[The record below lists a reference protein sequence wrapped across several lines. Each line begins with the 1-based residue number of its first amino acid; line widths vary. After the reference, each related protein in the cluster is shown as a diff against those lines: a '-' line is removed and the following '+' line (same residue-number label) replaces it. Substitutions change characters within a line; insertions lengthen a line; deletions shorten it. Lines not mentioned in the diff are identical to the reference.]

1 MKKISWMCAFSCL
14 GFSAWTC
21 GVDNPVSHK
30 IIGLRMND
38 SGATPAGIN
47 AVVQANNQFALD
59 VYAELRSGEGN
70 VFLSPYSISTALAM
84 TYEGARGQTAEEIVR
99 VFHFP
104 TGDVARHAAF
114 AAIHNQLNQEDA
126 AYELNIAN
134 ALWAQKDYA
143 FLEAYINTL
152 QSYYAA
158 TATNLDFAGATEG
171 ARKTI
176 NAWVEVHT
184 NHKIKDLFPE
194 GSLSALTRLVLT
206 NAVYFKGQW
215 VTQFDKGQTK
225 DAAFYISPNN
235 AVTVSFMRLRG
246 DGVRFNYA
254 QDEGV
259 QVLEMPYKG
268 EKLTMTLF
276 LPTNGDLAEFENV
289 FSLEKLEGWKNRL
302 QMQRVDVFL
311 PRFKFE
317 TKYFMSETLKKMGMP
332 TAFSSTANFSG
343 MDGTRSLAIQTVI
356 HQAFVD
362 VNEEGTEAAAATG
375 VAVAERSARPPVP
388 VFRADRPFLF
398 LIQDIEHGNILFLGR
413 VADPRG

>member
-1 MKKISWMCAFSCL
+1 
-14 GFSAWTC
+14 
-21 GVDNPVSHK
+21 
-30 IIGLRMND
+30 
-38 SGATPAGIN
+38 
-47 AVVQANNQFALD
+47 
-59 VYAELRSGEGN
+59 
-70 VFLSPYSISTALAM
+70 M
-84 TYEGARGQTAEEIVR
+84 TYEGARGQTAEEIAR
-99 VFHFP
+99 VFFFP
-104 TGDVARHAAF
+104 TDDVARRAAF
-114 AAIHNQLNQEDA
+114 AAIHNQLNEEDA
-126 AYELNIAN
+126 AFELNTAN
-134 ALWAQKDYA
+134 ALWAQKDYV

-158 TATNLDFAGATEG
+158 NATNLDFSGAMEG

-184 NHKIKDLFPE
+184 NNKIKNLFPK

-215 VTQFDKGQTK
+215 VTQFDKRQTR

-235 AVTVSFMRLRG
+235 AVSVSFMRLTG
-246 DGVRFNYA
+246 DPVRFKYA
-254 QDEGV
+254 EDEGV
-259 QVLEMPYKG
+259 QMLEMPYKG

-276 LPTNGDLAEFENV
+276 LPTNGALAEFENT
-289 FSLEKLEGWKNRL
+289 SLEKWEGWKNRL

-375 VAVAERSARPPVP
+375 VAVAETSARPPVP

-398 LIQDIEHGNILFLGR
+398 FIQDVEHGNILFIGR